1 MEQNKEPFAA
11 ENTSYV
17 EAVTNMLLDYYKQ
30 DSSYDSVFAAVSDAQ
45 DAVEEFTS
53 YAANHTIPECV
64 YYLSDHYDDKLPL
77 SSIVANT
84 TVTTATTDNTSSSV
98 TYHYWPNTHW
108 PNTAWPTTPCD
119 PIYPG
124 PTTPCDPVYPSPSI
138 PYNPP
143 VIHNYYC
150 QCSNCLA
157 YGTNVCPRTNNT
169 PNIVYTGCGPQK
181 EEKDNK
187 DNKNKSKN
195 NNSNNTKNKSN
206 RSTPAPA
213 SAAETNVNRGKIDQF
228 QKIVSSLAAQYARK
242 NEAYGDSF
250 GKSVKRYGVISAL
263 TRMSDKWNRLESL
276 LIDGNKNGINDESV
290 DDTLLDLATYCIMT
304 VLATRNNDE
313 INKIVEKLEGK

>member
-17 EAVTNMLLDYYKQ
+17 EAVTNMLLDYYKK
-30 DSSYDSVFAAVSDAQ
+30 DPSYDSVFAAVSDAQ

-53 YAANHTIPECV
+53 YAANHTIPECI

-77 SSIVANT
+77 SSIIANT
-84 TVTTATTDNTSSSV
+84 TVTTADSTASSV

-119 PIYPG
+119 PIYPS
-124 PTTPCDPVYPSPSI
+124 PTTPCDPVYPSPTT

-143 VIHNYYC
+143 IVHNYFC
-150 QCSNCLA
+150 QCGNCLA
-157 YGTNVCPRTNNT
+157 YGTNVCPRTNST
-169 PNIVYTGCGPQK
+169 PNIVYTGCSPQE

-187 DNKNKSKN
+187 DNKNKSKSN
-195 NNSNNTKNKSN
+195 NNNTKSKSN
-206 RSTPAPA
+206 RSAP
-213 SAAETNVNRGKIDQF
+213 AAETPSNRGKIDQF
-228 QKIVSSLAAQYARK
+228 KMVAAALAAQYARK

-276 LIDGNKNGINDESV
+276 LIDGNKNGVNDESV

-304 VLATRNNDE
+304 VLATRSDDE
-313 INKIVEKLEGK
+313 IDKIVKNLEGK

>member
-17 EAVTNMLLDYYKQ
+17 EAVTNMLLDYYKNNVT
-30 DSSYDSVFAAVSDAQ
+30 YDSVFAAVSDAQ

-53 YAANHTIPECV
+53 YAATHTIPECV

-77 SSIVANT
+77 SSIIANT
-84 TVTTATTDNTSSSV
+84 TVTTATATDNTSSSV
-98 TYHYWPNTHW
+98 TYYYWPATYWPNT
-108 PNTAWPTTPCD
+108 PWPTTPCD
-119 PIYPG
+119 PVYPG
-124 PTTPCDPVYPSPSI
+124 PTTPCDPVYPSPTI
-138 PYNPP
+138 PYTPP
-143 VIHNYYC
+143 SVYPYVC
-150 QCSNCLA
+150 QCSGCLA
-157 YGTNVCPRTNNT
+157 YGTNACPRTNST

-187 DNKNKSKN
+187 DNKNKSKSN
-195 NNSNNTKNKSN
+195 NNNTKSKND
-206 RSTPAPA
+206 RSASAPA
-213 SAAETNVNRGKIDQF
+213 VETPSNRGKIDQF
-228 QKIVSSLAAQYARK
+228 KRIASALSAQYARK

-276 LIDGNKNGINDESV
+276 LIDKNNNRVSDESV

-304 VLATRNNDE
+304 VLATRSNDE
-313 INKIVEKLEGK
+313 IDKIVKNLEGK